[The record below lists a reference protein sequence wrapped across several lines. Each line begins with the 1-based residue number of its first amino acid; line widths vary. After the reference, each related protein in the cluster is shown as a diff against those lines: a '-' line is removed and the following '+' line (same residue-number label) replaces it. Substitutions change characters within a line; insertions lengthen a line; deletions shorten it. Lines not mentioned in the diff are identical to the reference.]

1 MRTFGDTVS
10 TRVVPQYLDM
20 SDMVPLLQVGER
32 FDERRP
38 VVSDNL
44 AKCTPSAQYVLE
56 DPIPDGLRG
65 FCVKGTI
72 FREMHQ
78 GAAALYEVLEAA

>member
-1 MRTFGDTVS
+1 
-10 TRVVPQYLDM
+10 M

-32 FDERRP
+32 FNEHRP
-38 VVSDNL
+38 VVGDDL

-56 DPIPDGLRG
+56 DPIADGLRS
-65 FCVKGTI
+65 FCAEGTI
-72 FREMHQ
+72 FGEMHQ